1 MGVTSLRQ
9 ASTGIPP
16 ATVNHR
22 AVSIGLYL
30 RRYLAA
36 AITPQ
41 LHSRMNP
48 THVAQIAAQSQVE
61 AKCKDYTADEL
72 QKKGIPAMSCS
83 ELIGEIA
90 EGEMLTPQEACQY
103 NLGSIDP
110 QWNDVLVHNLCCATC
125 NLSPHPGGPTVPPSE
140 QKCKQIND
148 QCLDL
153 LMNVTPECSAGA
165 TPAFPYQCKSR
176 LGKC

>member
-1 MGVTSLRQ
+1 
-9 ASTGIPP
+9 
-16 ATVNHR
+16 
-22 AVSIGLYL
+22 
-30 RRYLAA
+30 
-36 AITPQ
+36 
-41 LHSRMNP
+41 
-48 THVAQIAAQSQVE
+48 
-61 AKCKDYTADEL
+61 
-72 QKKGIPAMSCS
+72 MSCS

-153 LMNVTPECSAGA
+153 LTNVSPKCSAGA

-176 LGKC
+176 LGKCCAIHSPALLCRVYICIWSIQNKQTNKPPFSKPVLARVRGRVDTSMRMRVCGYLSALPLDHWHWCVY

>member
-1 MGVTSLRQ
+1 
-9 ASTGIPP
+9 
-16 ATVNHR
+16 
-22 AVSIGLYL
+22 
-30 RRYLAA
+30 
-36 AITPQ
+36 
-41 LHSRMNP
+41 
-48 THVAQIAAQSQVE
+48 
-61 AKCKDYTADEL
+61 
-72 QKKGIPAMSCS
+72 MSCS